1 MNIMKKIW
9 LLVMLTIVLVG
20 CKEDEKKNSPEA
32 NKISSSV
39 LPEAGG
45 EPGEIVIIINRK
57 KYDAELGEA
66 IKDVFKEYIDG
77 MTRREPMFTIRV
89 VEPFEFNRIFK
100 IARNLV
106 YVTSFEGNSAADKWL
121 QGIYSEESKQK
132 IFAEPS
138 RYMQTSND
146 QYAKGQNVM
155 QLFGKDDATL
165 IKNLRENKEL
175 IQNYFNLAER
185 NRLAKEIKMSTASR
199 AILNQV
205 NSEFN
210 YRIKIPAGYE
220 LAKMDEDFMWVRTL
234 PPVGASKNL
243 IVYFKPYE
251 ERAEFEHENVIN
263 LRNEIG
269 KKYVYGDPENEE
281 SFMTTED
288 YYVKPV
294 FRDINF
300 DGKYTVETKGVWKT
314 NNLSVG
320 GTFVSYTFVDEETNR
335 LYYVEGFVIHPNEDH
350 RELIREMESL
360 ITTFRAS

>member
-1 MNIMKKIW
+1 MKKLW
-9 LLVMLTIVLVG
+9 LLFVLSFVLFA
-20 CKEDEKKNSPEA
+20 CDEEKKDATAS
-32 NKISSSV
+32 KKMSSSV
-39 LPEAGG
+39 LPESGG
-45 EPGEIVIIINRK
+45 EPGEIVIIVNRK
-57 KYDAELGEA
+57 KYDAELGDAVKE
-66 IKDVFKEYIDG
+66 VFQEYIDG

-106 YVTSFEGNSAADKWL
+106 YITSFEGNSAADKWL
-121 QGIYSEESKQK
+121 QGIYSDESKQR

-165 IKNLRENKEL
+165 IQNLKENKEL
-175 IQNYFNLAER
+175 IQNYFNIAER
-185 NRLAKEIKMSTASR
+185 NRLAKEIRMSTESR
-199 AILNQV
+199 SILQKV
-205 NSEFN
+205 NKEHNFN
-210 YRIKIPAGYE
+210 IKIPAGYE
-220 LAKMDEDFMWVRTL
+220 LASLEEDFVWVRTL

-243 IVYFKPYE
+243 IVYYKDYQD
-251 ERAEFEHENVIN
+251 RSEFEHANVIK
-263 LRNEIG
+263 LRNEVG
-269 KKYVYGDPENEE
+269 QKYVFGDPENDE
-281 SFMTTED
+281 SFMTTEEV
-288 YYVKPV
+288 YVQPV

-320 GTFVSYTFVDEETNR
+320 GTFVSYTFVDEERNR

-360 ITTFRAS
+360 LTTFRAS